1 MAIIQAVKDGK
12 LVDSSAEAAS
22 ESSKSTKKSN
32 NGLDKDAFLQL
43 LVAQM
48 KYQDPLE
55 PTDNTQYIS
64 QLATFTQ
71 LEETQNMEQTLSRM
85 QANDLVGKQ
94 VRLQVT
100 SPATGIA
107 SYVTGQVDY
116 VTHEGG
122 KTYLSVN
129 SKLYSLD
136 DLDTVLDT
144 AYSDAVSLA
153 GMFSTAIAA
162 LPSKMQL
169 TVADEDK
176 LKNIRAVYDSM
187 TSYQKQFISET
198 DLNKLKELEEQMAL
212 LKKNTGETKPDDTD
226 TDNKTDTD
234 DKTDTDADSKT
245 DATGN
250 E

>member
-1 MAIIQAVKDGK
+1 
-12 LVDSSAEAAS
+12 
-22 ESSKSTKKSN
+22 
-32 NGLDKDAFLQL
+32 
-43 LVAQM
+43 
-48 KYQDPLE
+48 
-55 PTDNTQYIS
+55 
-64 QLATFTQ
+64 
-71 LEETQNMEQTLSRM
+71 M

-100 SPATGIA
+100 SPATGVA

-153 GMFSTAIAA
+153 GMFSTTIAA

-187 TSYQKQFISET
+187 TSYQKQFVSAT

-212 LKKNTGETKPDDTD
+212 LKKNTEETKPDDTD
-226 TDNKTDTD
+226 TDNKTDA
-234 DKTDTDADSKT
+234 DADSRT